1 MPGQKIQPV
10 LSVETIPFL
19 GYDGTPVGLVA
30 LSKKNEGKN
39 FLSAFNGAE
48 NFLYRMHKTV
58 VNDMKKESPSDD
70 EGGVK
75 AKKQQ
80 YKDMFQ
86 DWTKEHE
93 ETEIMKANGG
103 KKSRRKTKKAKSKK
117 AKKRSR
123 ITKINK
129 K

>member
-1 MPGQKIQPV
+1 MSMPSIQPII
-10 LSVETIPFL
+10 SVETIPFP
-19 GYDGTPVGLVA
+19 GYDGTQVGSVA
-30 LSKKNEGKN
+30 LTKKTEGKSA
-39 FLSAFNGAE
+39 LSAFNNAE

-58 VNDMKKESPSDD
+58 VNDMKKENPSEE
-70 EGGVK
+70 EGGEK
-75 AKKQQ
+75 AKKQD

-93 ETEIMKANGG
+93 KTEIVRATGG
-103 KKSRRKTKKAKSKK
+103 KKIKRKTKKTKSKK

-123 ITKINK
+123 RTKINK